1 MNTDDLFCRA
11 ADLIRCARH
20 LVVLTGAGISTPSGI
35 PDFRSLKS
43 GLWGKVNPFSVA
55 SLPVFRM
62 RPQAFFDWIR
72 PLVRTFLDAIPNP
85 AHLALAQLEQVGR
98 LKAIITQNVDA
109 LHQKAGS
116 ENVIE
121 VHGHIRKATCVRC
134 YDIVP
139 IDTIVPRFVEGNE
152 VPRCEKC
159 GGVLKP
165 NVILLGEQLPYQ
177 EINAARRETSDCDLM
192 LVVGSSLT
200 VAPAAELPRVA
211 RENGAQI
218 IVVNKQPTPID
229 KIATLVIRADVV
241 VALPHIVSLVLGSKS
256 KSRDCS
262 PS

>member
-1 MNTDDLFCRA
+1 M
-11 ADLIRCARH
+11 
-20 LVVLTGAGISTPSGI
+20 
-35 PDFRSLKS
+35 FR
-43 GLWGKVNPFSVA
+43 V
-55 SLPVFRM
+55 

-116 ENVIE
+116 KNVIE
-121 VHGHIRKATCVRC
+121 VHGHIRQATCVRC
-134 YDIVP
+134 YDTVP
-139 IDTIVPRFVEGNE
+139 TDTIVPRFVDGNE

-165 NVILLGEQLPYQ
+165 NVILLGEQLPYR

-200 VAPAAELPRVA
+200 MAPAAHLPQVA
-211 RENGAQI
+211 QENGAQV
-218 IVVNKQPTPID
+218 IVINKQPTPID
-229 KIATLVIRADVV
+229 KIATLVIHTDVV
-241 VALPHIVSLVLGSKS
+241 VALPRIVSLVLGSIS
-256 KSRDCS
+256 KKPDRSSSQR
-262 PS
+262 

>member
-1 MNTDDLFCRA
+1 MNTDTLFHRA
-11 ADLIRCARH
+11 AELIRCARH

-35 PDFRSLKS
+35 PDFRSLGS
-43 GLWGKVNPFSVA
+43 GLWSKTNPLTVA
-55 SLPVFRM
+55 SLPMFRI

-85 AHLALAQLEQVGR
+85 AHVALAQLEQVGR

-116 ENVIE
+116 RNVIE
-121 VHGHIRKATCVRC
+121 MHGHIRKATCVRC
-134 YDIVP
+134 YDVVSTGSLI
-139 IDTIVPRFVEGNE
+139 PRLVGSDQ

-165 NVILLGEQLPYQ
+165 NVILIGEQLPYR
-177 EINAARRETSDCDLM
+177 EINAARRETNDCDVM

-200 VAPAAELPRVA
+200 MAPAADLPYVA
-211 RENGAQI
+211 RENGAQL

-229 KIATLVIRADVV
+229 ELATLVIHTDVV
-241 VALPHIVSLVLGSKS
+241 VALPRIVSLVLGGKS
-256 KSRDCS
+256 WSSIVK
-262 PS
+262 

>member
-1 MNTDDLFCRA
+1 MNTDTLLHRA

-43 GLWGKVNPFSVA
+43 GLWGKANPFAVA
-55 SLPVFRM
+55 SLPVFRI

-72 PLVRTFLDAIPNP
+72 PLVRTFLDALPNP
-85 AHLALAQLEQVGR
+85 AHVALAQLEQVGR

-116 ENVIE
+116 RNVIE

-134 YDIVP
+134 YDVVP
-139 IDTIVPRFVEGNE
+139 TDTIVSRFVDNDQ

-165 NVILLGEQLPYQ
+165 NVILLGEQLPYR
-177 EINAARRETSDCDLM
+177 EINAARRETSDCDVM

-200 VAPAAELPRVA
+200 MAPAANLPYIA
-211 RENGAQI
+211 RENGAQV

-229 KIATLVIRADVV
+229 KLATLVIRTDVA
-241 VALPHIVSLVLGSKS
+241 VALPRIVSLVLGV
-256 KSRDCS
+256 